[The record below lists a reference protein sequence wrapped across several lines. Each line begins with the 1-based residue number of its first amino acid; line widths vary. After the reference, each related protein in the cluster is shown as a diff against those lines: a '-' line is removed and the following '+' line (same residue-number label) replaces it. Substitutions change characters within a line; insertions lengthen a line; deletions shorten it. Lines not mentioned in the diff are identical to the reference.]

1 MIYLG
6 FLKPSSMSPASNH
19 LTHSKVCSTIFF
31 LFMAFI
37 TAAQDKHDYIAYN
50 KLTEVEGTGYVI
62 ASVENWGK
70 IASHGRHL
78 LFIDTKNGDQTRVE
92 FSKDAFFGDVKQ
104 IKIDSLGINVV
115 LLVAQTINLD
125 QNKSIDW
132 NDPQQVI
139 ILSTDGKQKA
149 QITDDRFFTST
160 WTVNRQTGTIV
171 IAGHYD
177 SNNNGKYD
185 KTDKHEIV
193 LYDLKAM
200 KKVQ

>member
-1 MIYLG
+1 M
-6 FLKPSSMSPASNH
+6 SSASNQR
-19 LTHSKVCSTIFF
+19 TNSKSCFAILF
-31 LFMAFI
+31 LFTAFI

-50 KLTEVEGTGYVI
+50 KFTEIEGTSYVI
-62 ASVENWGK
+62 ARVENWGK

-78 LFIDTKNGDQTRVE
+78 LFIDTKTGDQTKVE
-92 FSKDAFFGDVKQ
+92 FSKDASFGDVKQ

-115 LLVAQTINLD
+115 LLVAQTVNLD

-139 ILSTDGKQKA
+139 ILSTDGRQKT
-149 QITDDRFFTST
+149 QITDDRFFAST
-160 WTVNRQTGTIV
+160 WTVNRQTGTVV

-185 KTDKHEIV
+185 KTDKHDIV